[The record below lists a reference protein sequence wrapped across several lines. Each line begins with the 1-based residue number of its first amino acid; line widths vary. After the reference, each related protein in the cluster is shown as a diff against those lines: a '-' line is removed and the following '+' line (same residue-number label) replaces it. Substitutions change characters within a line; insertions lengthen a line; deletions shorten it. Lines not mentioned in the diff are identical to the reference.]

1 LRALGFEP
9 RKNEIKKIAEK
20 VDKANTGE
28 SIIYLE
34 LKLLNFLP
42 ISNMRIL
49 KGRLCFTDFLDVI
62 SFKLTEKDTRDEIL
76 KAFKLFDK
84 DQTGFITFENL
95 QQIATELGEGLN
107 DEEIKVSYNCAI
119 CLD

>member
-1 LRALGFEP
+1 
-9 RKNEIKKIAEK
+9 
-20 VDKANTGE
+20 
-28 SIIYLE
+28 
-34 LKLLNFLP
+34 
-42 ISNMRIL
+42 
-49 KGRLCFTDFLDVI
+49 VI

-119 CLD
+119 IWINPTILYGVPTSLRILP